1 MTPREEA
8 PVTVTPED
16 VALFSEL
23 SDGRKNASTKLEAIA
38 RHRTQSA
45 AAAKAREEELQR
57 VVDFNVGFNLDL
69 LDDNA
74 ALRISKYEMHKLL
87 KDALEII
94 NDQVPGEFPE
104 WEKSARAALSASD
117 GEVGQ

>member
-45 AAAKAREEELQR
+45 AAAKAREDGLLHALDLAKREIESLGALPEDIERALQR
-57 VVDFNVGFNLDL
+57 INL
-69 LDDNA
+69 A
-74 ALRISKYEMHKLL
+74 A
-87 KDALEII
+87 
-94 NDQVPGEFPE
+94 FPP
-104 WEKSARAALSASD
+104 AALSASD
-117 GEVGQ
+117 GEAGHA